1 MQSLEYVC
9 AATGERIGFEGPLY
23 GETLTGLRARV
34 WDYSLASRG
43 MTGITRKAR
52 EATVTVKIHDS
63 PATLDLLRRLA
74 DADMA
79 SGEPGTLIA
88 DGEWKAGAWITKS
101 EPQSI
106 TPTMV
111 ETQLTIVLA
120 DGVWRRST
128 MTHFTPRYDSGT
140 SDLDYPHDYPHDFAG
155 MALGAEIVND
165 TSIPQPVKLTIFG
178 PCTQPVRHH
187 RKQPVRGRRDRA
199 IRLTSGNRR
208 HRRCQDRHHGQWHR
222 SRHKLLRAGRA
233 RVGQGFR
240 PVRVPT
246 ARARNTV
253 GQLAGRIPIRLD
265 GLRGKER
272 TAMDLIVTDATG
284 KPVASHAS
292 YTLDLAFGSG
302 ENDFDLQV
310 EDAAL
315 KAGSRIMIDGTEY
328 GGIIDDTDVDV
339 DGGLSTVTWHGRD
352 WHGVLASKII
362 EPDRNNDYLTLS
374 GTIPVI
380 MRTLVSRAGLQGLF
394 TVTDESADHKT
405 TCQFDRYVDLYSGLV
420 KMLRASGLKLRLR
433 NDGDKVAMSAM
444 PVRTIGDS
452 IDSDL
457 IDFTAKQAA
466 HPINHLICLGKGEL
480 KDRTV
485 IHWYADANG
494 TFSHTQTLK
503 GLDERTATYELSNAE
518 ADELED
524 KGRQKFQELRNTSTI
539 DVDIPDGIDA
549 DVGDLVTGRDNNTG
563 LVVTAEI
570 SKKIVKVSGGVL
582 TVTYESGGASAGGN
596 SGESSIGDGGH
607 AYYAGAGLKL
617 DAWTFSADVTRN
629 DIDSLN
635 NALSGKQPKGD
646 YITGLKIGSVD
657 TLAPGA
663 QASASLTGAGSDK
676 TLNLGLPKGD
686 QGPQGEKG
694 DKGDAGPQGAAGAT
708 GPTGPRGEKGA
719 TGERGPQGVAGPEG
733 PQGLQGIRGEK
744 GDKGDAG
751 AIGAAGPQGPTGS
764 TGPQGPTGPQGATG
778 PQGRQGIQ
786 GSQGIQGPQGEKG
799 DKGDSGVSAP
809 SNGFF
814 TLSMEGD
821 GDLYVNYPDNTNPPS
836 FVWDS
841 ESGNL
846 YVDIPER

>member
-1 MQSLEYVC
+1 
-9 AATGERIGFEGPLY
+9 
-23 GETLTGLRARV
+23 
-34 WDYSLASRG
+34 
-43 MTGITRKAR
+43 
-52 EATVTVKIHDS
+52 
-63 PATLDLLRRLA
+63 
-74 DADMA
+74 
-79 SGEPGTLIA
+79 
-88 DGEWKAGAWITKS
+88 
-101 EPQSI
+101 
-106 TPTMV
+106 
-111 ETQLTIVLA
+111 
-120 DGVWRRST
+120 
-128 MTHFTPRYDSGT
+128 
-140 SDLDYPHDYPHDFAG
+140 
-155 MALGAEIVND
+155 
-165 TSIPQPVKLTIFG
+165 
-178 PCTQPVRHH
+178 
-187 RKQPVRGRRDRA
+187 
-199 IRLTSGNRR
+199 
-208 HRRCQDRHHGQWHR
+208 
-222 SRHKLLRAGRA
+222 
-233 RVGQGFR
+233 
-240 PVRVPT
+240 
-246 ARARNTV
+246 
-253 GQLAGRIPIRLD
+253 
-265 GLRGKER
+265 
-272 TAMDLIVTDATG
+272 MDLIVTDATG

-362 EPDRNNDYLTLS
+362 EPDGNNDYLTLS

-433 NDGDKVAMSAM
+433 NDGDKVSMSAM

-694 DKGDAGPQGAAGAT
+694 DKGDTGATGPQGKQGAQGVQGAKGDVGLPALVMKRSLVGEYPVGSTFTGNVSECLNRTPLANEYSTALSGGGKYSIVWQCVSQSGSLFTGKTISRESIIGTQGPAGPQGPKGDVGPQGVKGDTGETGPKGATGAAGPAGPQGPEGLKGDKGDKGDAGPAGEGGPTGPQGPKGDTGPAGPTGAT
-708 GPTGPRGEKGA
+708 GPTGPQGKQGIQGA
-719 TGERGPQGVAGPEG
+719 
-733 PQGLQGIRGEK
+733 QGLQ
-744 GDKGDAG
+744 
-751 AIGAAGPQGPTGS
+751 
-764 TGPQGPTGPQGATG
+764 GPQGPTGPQGA
-778 PQGRQGIQ
+778 
-786 GSQGIQGPQGEKG
+786 
-799 DKGDSGVSAP
+799 SGVTAP
-809 SNGFF
+809 TSGFF
-814 TLSMEGD
+814 TLQVD
-821 GDLYVNYPDNTNPPS
+821 PNGDLYAVYADTTTASAAPVSYDPATG
-836 FVWDS
+836 D
-841 ESGNL
+841 L
-846 YVDIPER
+846 YYMINDGK

>member
-1 MQSLEYVC
+1 
-9 AATGERIGFEGPLY
+9 
-23 GETLTGLRARV
+23 
-34 WDYSLASRG
+34 
-43 MTGITRKAR
+43 
-52 EATVTVKIHDS
+52 
-63 PATLDLLRRLA
+63 
-74 DADMA
+74 
-79 SGEPGTLIA
+79 
-88 DGEWKAGAWITKS
+88 
-101 EPQSI
+101 
-106 TPTMV
+106 
-111 ETQLTIVLA
+111 
-120 DGVWRRST
+120 
-128 MTHFTPRYDSGT
+128 
-140 SDLDYPHDYPHDFAG
+140 
-155 MALGAEIVND
+155 
-165 TSIPQPVKLTIFG
+165 
-178 PCTQPVRHH
+178 
-187 RKQPVRGRRDRA
+187 
-199 IRLTSGNRR
+199 
-208 HRRCQDRHHGQWHR
+208 
-222 SRHKLLRAGRA
+222 
-233 RVGQGFR
+233 
-240 PVRVPT
+240 
-246 ARARNTV
+246 
-253 GQLAGRIPIRLD
+253 
-265 GLRGKER
+265 
-272 TAMDLIVTDATG
+272 MDLIVTDATG

-394 TVTDESADHKT
+394 TVTEESADHKT

-433 NDGDKVAMSAM
+433 NDGDKVSMSAM

-694 DKGDAGPQGAAGAT
+694 DKGDTGPQGATGAT

-719 TGERGPQGVAGPEG
+719 TGERGPQGVAGHEG

-744 GDKGDAG
+744 GDKGDTG
-751 AIGAAGPQGPTGS
+751 ATGPQGKQGAQGVQGAKGDVGLPALVMKKSLVGEYPVGSTFTGNVSEWLNRTPLANEYSTALSGGGKYSIVWQCVSQSGSLFTGKTISRQSIIGTQGPAGPQGPKGDVGPQGVKGDTGE
-764 TGPQGPTGPQGATG
+764 TGPKGATGAAGPTGPQGPEGLKGDKGDKGDVGPAGEGGPTGPQGPKGDTGPAGPTGATGPTGPQGKQGIQGAQGLQGPQGPTGPQGA
-778 PQGRQGIQ
+778 
-786 GSQGIQGPQGEKG
+786 
-799 DKGDSGVSAP
+799 SGVTAP
-809 SNGFF
+809 TSGFF
-814 TLSMEGD
+814 TLQVD
-821 GDLYVNYPDNTNPPS
+821 PNGDLYAVYADTTTASAAPVSYDPATG
-836 FVWDS
+836 D
-841 ESGNL
+841 L
-846 YVDIPER
+846 YYMINDGK

>member
-1 MQSLEYVC
+1 
-9 AATGERIGFEGPLY
+9 
-23 GETLTGLRARV
+23 
-34 WDYSLASRG
+34 
-43 MTGITRKAR
+43 
-52 EATVTVKIHDS
+52 
-63 PATLDLLRRLA
+63 
-74 DADMA
+74 
-79 SGEPGTLIA
+79 
-88 DGEWKAGAWITKS
+88 
-101 EPQSI
+101 
-106 TPTMV
+106 
-111 ETQLTIVLA
+111 
-120 DGVWRRST
+120 
-128 MTHFTPRYDSGT
+128 
-140 SDLDYPHDYPHDFAG
+140 
-155 MALGAEIVND
+155 
-165 TSIPQPVKLTIFG
+165 
-178 PCTQPVRHH
+178 
-187 RKQPVRGRRDRA
+187 
-199 IRLTSGNRR
+199 
-208 HRRCQDRHHGQWHR
+208 
-222 SRHKLLRAGRA
+222 
-233 RVGQGFR
+233 
-240 PVRVPT
+240 
-246 ARARNTV
+246 
-253 GQLAGRIPIRLD
+253 
-265 GLRGKER
+265 
-272 TAMDLIVTDATG
+272 MDLIVTDATG

-433 NDGDKVAMSAM
+433 NDGDKVSMSAM

-694 DKGDAGPQGAAGAT
+694 DKGD
-708 GPTGPRGEKGA
+708 
-719 TGERGPQGVAGPEG
+719 
-733 PQGLQGIRGEK
+733 
-744 GDKGDAG
+744 
-751 AIGAAGPQGPTGS
+751 
-764 TGPQGPTGPQGATG
+764 TGPQGATG
-778 PQGRQGIQ
+778 ATGATGAKGEAGQRGETGLPALIITRILPGYWTSACSDFDWRKLSFNRAPVVGEYFFAMTNGGKNLMYAQITATGKNVTFNPV
-786 GSQGIQGPQGEKG
+786 SNTSLVGPKG
-799 DKGDSGVSAP
+799 DKGETGMSVSQAFIAAHP
-809 SNGFF
+809 VGSLYWTTSTANPGTTYGGTWKECGT
-814 TLSMEGD
+814 TLPGHI
-821 GDLYVNYPDNTNPPS
+821 YQRTA
-836 FVWDS
+836 
-841 ESGNL
+841 
-846 YVDIPER
+846 

>member
-1 MQSLEYVC
+1 
-9 AATGERIGFEGPLY
+9 
-23 GETLTGLRARV
+23 
-34 WDYSLASRG
+34 
-43 MTGITRKAR
+43 
-52 EATVTVKIHDS
+52 
-63 PATLDLLRRLA
+63 
-74 DADMA
+74 
-79 SGEPGTLIA
+79 
-88 DGEWKAGAWITKS
+88 
-101 EPQSI
+101 
-106 TPTMV
+106 
-111 ETQLTIVLA
+111 
-120 DGVWRRST
+120 
-128 MTHFTPRYDSGT
+128 
-140 SDLDYPHDYPHDFAG
+140 
-155 MALGAEIVND
+155 
-165 TSIPQPVKLTIFG
+165 
-178 PCTQPVRHH
+178 
-187 RKQPVRGRRDRA
+187 
-199 IRLTSGNRR
+199 
-208 HRRCQDRHHGQWHR
+208 
-222 SRHKLLRAGRA
+222 
-233 RVGQGFR
+233 
-240 PVRVPT
+240 
-246 ARARNTV
+246 
-253 GQLAGRIPIRLD
+253 
-265 GLRGKER
+265 
-272 TAMDLIVTDATG
+272 MDLIVTDATG

-362 EPDRNNDYLTLS
+362 EPDGNNDYLTLS

-694 DKGDAGPQGAAGAT
+694 DKGD
-708 GPTGPRGEKGA
+708 
-719 TGERGPQGVAGPEG
+719 
-733 PQGLQGIRGEK
+733 
-744 GDKGDAG
+744 
-751 AIGAAGPQGPTGS
+751 
-764 TGPQGPTGPQGATG
+764 TGPQGATG
-778 PQGRQGIQ
+778 AKGEAGQHGETGLPALIITRILSGYWTSACSNFDWQTLSFNRAPVVGEYFFAMTNGGKNLMYAQITATGENVTFKPV
-786 GSQGIQGPQGEKG
+786 SNTSLVGPKG
-799 DKGDSGVSAP
+799 DKGETGMSASQAFIAAHP
-809 SNGFF
+809 VGS
-814 TLSMEGD
+814 
-821 GDLYVNYPDNTNPPS
+821 LYWTTATTNPGTTYGGTWKECGTTLP
-836 FVWDS
+836 
-841 ESGNL
+841 GHI
-846 YVDIPER
+846 YQRTA

>member
-1 MQSLEYVC
+1 
-9 AATGERIGFEGPLY
+9 
-23 GETLTGLRARV
+23 
-34 WDYSLASRG
+34 
-43 MTGITRKAR
+43 
-52 EATVTVKIHDS
+52 
-63 PATLDLLRRLA
+63 
-74 DADMA
+74 
-79 SGEPGTLIA
+79 
-88 DGEWKAGAWITKS
+88 
-101 EPQSI
+101 
-106 TPTMV
+106 
-111 ETQLTIVLA
+111 
-120 DGVWRRST
+120 
-128 MTHFTPRYDSGT
+128 
-140 SDLDYPHDYPHDFAG
+140 
-155 MALGAEIVND
+155 
-165 TSIPQPVKLTIFG
+165 
-178 PCTQPVRHH
+178 
-187 RKQPVRGRRDRA
+187 
-199 IRLTSGNRR
+199 
-208 HRRCQDRHHGQWHR
+208 
-222 SRHKLLRAGRA
+222 
-233 RVGQGFR
+233 
-240 PVRVPT
+240 
-246 ARARNTV
+246 
-253 GQLAGRIPIRLD
+253 
-265 GLRGKER
+265 
-272 TAMDLIVTDATG
+272 MDLIVTDATG

-433 NDGDKVAMSAM
+433 NDGDKVSMSAM

-694 DKGDAGPQGAAGAT
+694 DKGDTGPQGATGAT

-751 AIGAAGPQGPTGS
+751 ATGPQGKQGAQGVQGAKGDVGLPALVMKKSLVGEYPVGSTFTGNVSEWLNRTPLANEYSTALSGGGKYSIVWQCVSQSGSLFTGKTISRQSIIGTQGPAGPQGPKGDVGPQGVKGDTGE
-764 TGPQGPTGPQGATG
+764 TGPKGATGAAGPTGPQGPEGLKGDKGDKGDVGPAGEGGPTGPQGPKGDTGPAGPTGATGPTGPQGKQGIQGAQGLQGPQGPTGPQGA
-778 PQGRQGIQ
+778 
-786 GSQGIQGPQGEKG
+786 
-799 DKGDSGVSAP
+799 SGVTAP
-809 SNGFF
+809 TSGFF
-814 TLSMEGD
+814 TLQVD
-821 GDLYVNYPDNTNPPS
+821 PNGDLYAVYADTTTASAAPVSYDPATG
-836 FVWDS
+836 D
-841 ESGNL
+841 L
-846 YVDIPER
+846 YYMINDGK

>member
-1 MQSLEYVC
+1 
-9 AATGERIGFEGPLY
+9 
-23 GETLTGLRARV
+23 
-34 WDYSLASRG
+34 
-43 MTGITRKAR
+43 
-52 EATVTVKIHDS
+52 
-63 PATLDLLRRLA
+63 
-74 DADMA
+74 
-79 SGEPGTLIA
+79 
-88 DGEWKAGAWITKS
+88 
-101 EPQSI
+101 
-106 TPTMV
+106 
-111 ETQLTIVLA
+111 
-120 DGVWRRST
+120 
-128 MTHFTPRYDSGT
+128 
-140 SDLDYPHDYPHDFAG
+140 
-155 MALGAEIVND
+155 
-165 TSIPQPVKLTIFG
+165 
-178 PCTQPVRHH
+178 
-187 RKQPVRGRRDRA
+187 
-199 IRLTSGNRR
+199 
-208 HRRCQDRHHGQWHR
+208 
-222 SRHKLLRAGRA
+222 
-233 RVGQGFR
+233 
-240 PVRVPT
+240 
-246 ARARNTV
+246 
-253 GQLAGRIPIRLD
+253 
-265 GLRGKER
+265 
-272 TAMDLIVTDATG
+272 MDLIVTDATG

-394 TVTDESADHKT
+394 TVTEESADHKT

-433 NDGDKVAMSAM
+433 NDGDKVSMSAM

-524 KGRQKFQELRNTSTI
+524 KGRQKFQELRNASTI

-694 DKGDAGPQGAAGAT
+694 DKGDTGPQGATGAT

-751 AIGAAGPQGPTGS
+751 AIGAAGPQGPQGKQGAQGVQGAKGDVGLPALVMKKSLVGEYPVGS
-764 TGPQGPTGPQGATG
+764 TFTGNVSEWLNRTPLANEYSTALSGGGKYSIVWQCVSQSGSLFTGKTISRQSIIGTQGPAGPQGPKGDVGPQGVKGDTGETGPKGATGAAGPTGPQGPEG
-778 PQGRQGIQ
+778 L
-786 GSQGIQGPQGEKG
+786 KG
-799 DKGDSGVSAP
+799 DKGDKGDAGPAGEGGPTGPQGPKGDTGPAGPTGATGPTGPQGKQGIQGAQGLQGPQGPVGPQGASGVTAP
-809 SNGFF
+809 TSGFF
-814 TLSMEGD
+814 TLQVD
-821 GDLYVNYPDNTNPPS
+821 PNGDLYAVYADTATA
-836 FVWDS
+836 S
-841 ESGNL
+841 EAPVSYDPATGDL
-846 YVDIPER
+846 YYMINDGK

>member
-1 MQSLEYVC
+1 
-9 AATGERIGFEGPLY
+9 
-23 GETLTGLRARV
+23 
-34 WDYSLASRG
+34 
-43 MTGITRKAR
+43 
-52 EATVTVKIHDS
+52 
-63 PATLDLLRRLA
+63 
-74 DADMA
+74 
-79 SGEPGTLIA
+79 
-88 DGEWKAGAWITKS
+88 
-101 EPQSI
+101 
-106 TPTMV
+106 
-111 ETQLTIVLA
+111 
-120 DGVWRRST
+120 
-128 MTHFTPRYDSGT
+128 
-140 SDLDYPHDYPHDFAG
+140 
-155 MALGAEIVND
+155 
-165 TSIPQPVKLTIFG
+165 
-178 PCTQPVRHH
+178 
-187 RKQPVRGRRDRA
+187 
-199 IRLTSGNRR
+199 
-208 HRRCQDRHHGQWHR
+208 
-222 SRHKLLRAGRA
+222 
-233 RVGQGFR
+233 
-240 PVRVPT
+240 
-246 ARARNTV
+246 
-253 GQLAGRIPIRLD
+253 
-265 GLRGKER
+265 
-272 TAMDLIVTDATG
+272 MDLIVTDATG

-362 EPDRNNDYLTLS
+362 EPDGNNDYLTLS

-433 NDGDKVAMSAM
+433 NDGDKVSMSAM

-480 KDRTV
+480 KDRIV

-518 ADELED
+518 ADELEG

-686 QGPQGEKG
+686 QGPQGKQGAQGVQGAKGDVGLPALVMKKSLVGEYPVGSTFTGNVSEWLNRTPLANEYSTALSGGGKYSIVWQCVSQSGSLFTGKTISRQSIIGTQGPAGPQGPKGDVGPQGVKGDTGETGPKGATGAAGPTGPQGPEGLKG
-694 DKGDAGPQGAAGAT
+694 DKGDKGDVGPAGEGGPTGPQGPKGDTGPAGPTGAT
-708 GPTGPRGEKGA
+708 GPTGPQGKQGIQGA
-719 TGERGPQGVAGPEG
+719 
-733 PQGLQGIRGEK
+733 QGLQ
-744 GDKGDAG
+744 
-751 AIGAAGPQGPTGS
+751 
-764 TGPQGPTGPQGATG
+764 GPQGPTGPQGA
-778 PQGRQGIQ
+778 
-786 GSQGIQGPQGEKG
+786 
-799 DKGDSGVSAP
+799 SGVTAP
-809 SNGFF
+809 TSGFF
-814 TLSMEGD
+814 TLQVD
-821 GDLYVNYPDNTNPPS
+821 PNGDLYAVYADTTTASAAPVSYDPATG
-836 FVWDS
+836 D
-841 ESGNL
+841 L
-846 YVDIPER
+846 YYMINDGK

>member
-1 MQSLEYVC
+1 
-9 AATGERIGFEGPLY
+9 
-23 GETLTGLRARV
+23 
-34 WDYSLASRG
+34 
-43 MTGITRKAR
+43 
-52 EATVTVKIHDS
+52 
-63 PATLDLLRRLA
+63 
-74 DADMA
+74 
-79 SGEPGTLIA
+79 
-88 DGEWKAGAWITKS
+88 
-101 EPQSI
+101 
-106 TPTMV
+106 
-111 ETQLTIVLA
+111 
-120 DGVWRRST
+120 
-128 MTHFTPRYDSGT
+128 
-140 SDLDYPHDYPHDFAG
+140 
-155 MALGAEIVND
+155 
-165 TSIPQPVKLTIFG
+165 
-178 PCTQPVRHH
+178 
-187 RKQPVRGRRDRA
+187 
-199 IRLTSGNRR
+199 
-208 HRRCQDRHHGQWHR
+208 
-222 SRHKLLRAGRA
+222 
-233 RVGQGFR
+233 
-240 PVRVPT
+240 
-246 ARARNTV
+246 
-253 GQLAGRIPIRLD
+253 
-265 GLRGKER
+265 
-272 TAMDLIVTDATG
+272 MDLIVTDATG

-352 WHGVLASKII
+352 WHGVLASQII

-394 TVTDESADHKT
+394 TVTEESADHKT

-524 KGRQKFQELRNTSTI
+524 KGRQKFQELRNASTI

-694 DKGDAGPQGAAGAT
+694 DKGD
-708 GPTGPRGEKGA
+708 
-719 TGERGPQGVAGPEG
+719 
-733 PQGLQGIRGEK
+733 
-744 GDKGDAG
+744 
-751 AIGAAGPQGPTGS
+751 
-764 TGPQGPTGPQGATG
+764 TGPQGATG
-778 PQGRQGIQ
+778 AKGEAGQRGETGLPALIITRILAGYWTSACSDFDWQTLSFNRAPTVGEYFFAMTNGGKNLMYAQITATGKNVTFKPV
-786 GSQGIQGPQGEKG
+786 SNTSLVGPKG
-799 DKGDSGVSAP
+799 DKGETGMSASQAFIAAHP
-809 SNGFF
+809 VGS
-814 TLSMEGD
+814 
-821 GDLYVNYPDNTNPPS
+821 LYWTTATTNPGTTYGGTWKECNTILP
-836 FVWDS
+836 
-841 ESGNL
+841 GHI
-846 YVDIPER
+846 YQRTA

>member
-1 MQSLEYVC
+1 
-9 AATGERIGFEGPLY
+9 
-23 GETLTGLRARV
+23 
-34 WDYSLASRG
+34 
-43 MTGITRKAR
+43 
-52 EATVTVKIHDS
+52 
-63 PATLDLLRRLA
+63 
-74 DADMA
+74 
-79 SGEPGTLIA
+79 
-88 DGEWKAGAWITKS
+88 
-101 EPQSI
+101 
-106 TPTMV
+106 
-111 ETQLTIVLA
+111 
-120 DGVWRRST
+120 
-128 MTHFTPRYDSGT
+128 
-140 SDLDYPHDYPHDFAG
+140 
-155 MALGAEIVND
+155 
-165 TSIPQPVKLTIFG
+165 
-178 PCTQPVRHH
+178 
-187 RKQPVRGRRDRA
+187 
-199 IRLTSGNRR
+199 
-208 HRRCQDRHHGQWHR
+208 
-222 SRHKLLRAGRA
+222 
-233 RVGQGFR
+233 
-240 PVRVPT
+240 
-246 ARARNTV
+246 
-253 GQLAGRIPIRLD
+253 
-265 GLRGKER
+265 
-272 TAMDLIVTDATG
+272 MDLIVTDATG

-292 YTLDLAFGSG
+292 YTFDLAFGSG

-394 TVTDESADHKT
+394 TVTEESADHKI

-686 QGPQGEKG
+686 QGPQG
-694 DKGDAGPQGAAGAT
+694 
-708 GPTGPRGEKGA
+708 
-719 TGERGPQGVAGPEG
+719 VAGPEG

-751 AIGAAGPQGPTGS
+751 ETGPKGATGAAGPTGPQGPEGLKGDKGDKGDVGPAGEGGPTGPQGPKGD
-764 TGPQGPTGPQGATG
+764 TGPAGPTGATGPTGPQGKQGIQGAQGLQGPQGPTGPQGA
-778 PQGRQGIQ
+778 
-786 GSQGIQGPQGEKG
+786 
-799 DKGDSGVSAP
+799 SGVTAP
-809 SNGFF
+809 TSGFF
-814 TLSMEGD
+814 TLQVD
-821 GDLYVNYPDNTNPPS
+821 PNGDLYAVYADTTTASAAPVSYDPATG
-836 FVWDS
+836 D
-841 ESGNL
+841 L
-846 YVDIPER
+846 YYMINDGK

>member
-1 MQSLEYVC
+1 
-9 AATGERIGFEGPLY
+9 
-23 GETLTGLRARV
+23 
-34 WDYSLASRG
+34 
-43 MTGITRKAR
+43 
-52 EATVTVKIHDS
+52 
-63 PATLDLLRRLA
+63 
-74 DADMA
+74 
-79 SGEPGTLIA
+79 
-88 DGEWKAGAWITKS
+88 
-101 EPQSI
+101 
-106 TPTMV
+106 
-111 ETQLTIVLA
+111 
-120 DGVWRRST
+120 
-128 MTHFTPRYDSGT
+128 
-140 SDLDYPHDYPHDFAG
+140 
-155 MALGAEIVND
+155 
-165 TSIPQPVKLTIFG
+165 
-178 PCTQPVRHH
+178 
-187 RKQPVRGRRDRA
+187 
-199 IRLTSGNRR
+199 
-208 HRRCQDRHHGQWHR
+208 
-222 SRHKLLRAGRA
+222 
-233 RVGQGFR
+233 
-240 PVRVPT
+240 
-246 ARARNTV
+246 
-253 GQLAGRIPIRLD
+253 
-265 GLRGKER
+265 
-272 TAMDLIVTDATG
+272 MDLIVTDATG

-676 TLNLGLPKGD
+676 TLNLWLPKGD

-694 DKGDAGPQGAAGAT
+694 DKGD
-708 GPTGPRGEKGA
+708 
-719 TGERGPQGVAGPEG
+719 
-733 PQGLQGIRGEK
+733 
-744 GDKGDAG
+744 
-751 AIGAAGPQGPTGS
+751 
-764 TGPQGPTGPQGATG
+764 TGPQGATG
-778 PQGRQGIQ
+778 ATGATGAKGPTGATGPRGLSLRKFNGYIGGSGGGGEVSKIALSGIQ
-786 GSQGIQGPQGEKG
+786 PNGNLQVGDTIFDQYQRTDGLELGFWQVTAINGSDVTVKGVGSYVVYKGPKG
-799 DKGDSGVSAP
+799 DKGDNGMSVSQAFIAAHP
-809 SNGFF
+809 VGSLYWTTSAANPGTTYGGTWKECGT
-814 TLSMEGD
+814 TLPGHI
-821 GDLYVNYPDNTNPPS
+821 YQRTA
-836 FVWDS
+836 
-841 ESGNL
+841 
-846 YVDIPER
+846 

>member
-1 MQSLEYVC
+1 
-9 AATGERIGFEGPLY
+9 
-23 GETLTGLRARV
+23 
-34 WDYSLASRG
+34 
-43 MTGITRKAR
+43 
-52 EATVTVKIHDS
+52 
-63 PATLDLLRRLA
+63 
-74 DADMA
+74 
-79 SGEPGTLIA
+79 
-88 DGEWKAGAWITKS
+88 
-101 EPQSI
+101 
-106 TPTMV
+106 
-111 ETQLTIVLA
+111 
-120 DGVWRRST
+120 
-128 MTHFTPRYDSGT
+128 
-140 SDLDYPHDYPHDFAG
+140 
-155 MALGAEIVND
+155 
-165 TSIPQPVKLTIFG
+165 
-178 PCTQPVRHH
+178 
-187 RKQPVRGRRDRA
+187 
-199 IRLTSGNRR
+199 
-208 HRRCQDRHHGQWHR
+208 
-222 SRHKLLRAGRA
+222 
-233 RVGQGFR
+233 
-240 PVRVPT
+240 
-246 ARARNTV
+246 
-253 GQLAGRIPIRLD
+253 
-265 GLRGKER
+265 
-272 TAMDLIVTDATG
+272 MDLIVTDATG

-433 NDGDKVAMSAM
+433 NDGDKVSMSAM

-694 DKGDAGPQGAAGAT
+694 DKGDTGPQGTTGAT
-708 GPTGPRGEKGA
+708 GATGAKGEAGQRGETGLPALIITRILFGYWTSACSDFDWRALSFNRAPVVGEYFFAMTNGGKNLMYAQITA
-719 TGERGPQGVAGPEG
+719 TGKNVTFKPVSNTSLVGP
-733 PQGLQGIRGEK
+733 K
-744 GDKGDAG
+744 GDKGETGMSASQ
-751 AIGAAGPQGPTGS
+751 AFIAAHPVGS
-764 TGPQGPTGPQGATG
+764 LYWTTAT
-778 PQGRQGIQ
+778 
-786 GSQGIQGPQGEKG
+786 
-799 DKGDSGVSAP
+799 
-809 SNGFF
+809 
-814 TLSMEGD
+814 
-821 GDLYVNYPDNTNPPS
+821 TNPGTTYGGTWKECNTILP
-836 FVWDS
+836 
-841 ESGNL
+841 GHI
-846 YVDIPER
+846 YQRTA

>member
-1 MQSLEYVC
+1 
-9 AATGERIGFEGPLY
+9 
-23 GETLTGLRARV
+23 
-34 WDYSLASRG
+34 
-43 MTGITRKAR
+43 
-52 EATVTVKIHDS
+52 
-63 PATLDLLRRLA
+63 
-74 DADMA
+74 
-79 SGEPGTLIA
+79 
-88 DGEWKAGAWITKS
+88 
-101 EPQSI
+101 
-106 TPTMV
+106 
-111 ETQLTIVLA
+111 
-120 DGVWRRST
+120 
-128 MTHFTPRYDSGT
+128 
-140 SDLDYPHDYPHDFAG
+140 
-155 MALGAEIVND
+155 
-165 TSIPQPVKLTIFG
+165 
-178 PCTQPVRHH
+178 
-187 RKQPVRGRRDRA
+187 
-199 IRLTSGNRR
+199 
-208 HRRCQDRHHGQWHR
+208 
-222 SRHKLLRAGRA
+222 
-233 RVGQGFR
+233 
-240 PVRVPT
+240 
-246 ARARNTV
+246 
-253 GQLAGRIPIRLD
+253 
-265 GLRGKER
+265 
-272 TAMDLIVTDATG
+272 MDLIVTDATG

-433 NDGDKVAMSAM
+433 NDGDKVSMSAM

-694 DKGDAGPQGAAGAT
+694 DKGDTGPQGATGAT

-751 AIGAAGPQGPTGS
+751 AT
-764 TGPQGPTGPQGATG
+764 GATG
-778 PQGRQGIQ
+778 ATGAKGEAGQRGETGLPALIITRILSGYWTSTCSDYSWQTLSFNRAPAVGEYFFAMTNGGKNLMYAQITATGKNVTFKPV
-786 GSQGIQGPQGEKG
+786 SNTSLVGPKG
-799 DKGDSGVSAP
+799 DKGETGMSASQAFIAAHP
-809 SNGFF
+809 VGS
-814 TLSMEGD
+814 
-821 GDLYVNYPDNTNPPS
+821 LYWTTATTNPGTTYGGTWKECNTILP
-836 FVWDS
+836 
-841 ESGNL
+841 GHI
-846 YVDIPER
+846 YQRTA

>member
-1 MQSLEYVC
+1 
-9 AATGERIGFEGPLY
+9 
-23 GETLTGLRARV
+23 
-34 WDYSLASRG
+34 
-43 MTGITRKAR
+43 
-52 EATVTVKIHDS
+52 
-63 PATLDLLRRLA
+63 
-74 DADMA
+74 
-79 SGEPGTLIA
+79 
-88 DGEWKAGAWITKS
+88 
-101 EPQSI
+101 
-106 TPTMV
+106 
-111 ETQLTIVLA
+111 
-120 DGVWRRST
+120 
-128 MTHFTPRYDSGT
+128 
-140 SDLDYPHDYPHDFAG
+140 
-155 MALGAEIVND
+155 
-165 TSIPQPVKLTIFG
+165 
-178 PCTQPVRHH
+178 
-187 RKQPVRGRRDRA
+187 
-199 IRLTSGNRR
+199 
-208 HRRCQDRHHGQWHR
+208 
-222 SRHKLLRAGRA
+222 
-233 RVGQGFR
+233 
-240 PVRVPT
+240 
-246 ARARNTV
+246 
-253 GQLAGRIPIRLD
+253 
-265 GLRGKER
+265 
-272 TAMDLIVTDATG
+272 MDLIVTDATG

-457 IDFTAKQAA
+457 IDFTVKQAA

-524 KGRQKFQELRNTSTI
+524 KGRQKFQELRNASTI

-549 DVGDLVTGRDNNTG
+549 DVGDLVTGRDNSTG

-686 QGPQGEKG
+686 QGPQGEQGAQGVQGAKGDVGLPALVMKKSLVGEYPVGSTFTGNVSEWLNRTPLANEYSTALSGGGKYSIVWQCVSQSGSLFTGKTISRQSIIGAQGPKGAAGAAGPTGPQGPEGLKG
-694 DKGDAGPQGAAGAT
+694 DKGDKGDIGPAGPAGPT
-708 GPTGPRGEKGA
+708 GPTGP
-719 TGERGPQGVAGPEG
+719 AGP
-733 PQGLQGIRGEK
+733 I
-744 GDKGDAG
+744 
-751 AIGAAGPQGPTGS
+751 GPTGS
-764 TGPQGPTGPQGATG
+764 TGATGATG
-778 PQGRQGIQ
+778 PQGKQGAQ
-786 GSQGIQGPQGEKG
+786 GVQGLQGPQGPSG
-799 DKGDSGVSAP
+799 PQGASGVTAP
-809 SNGFF
+809 ASGFF
-814 TLSMEGD
+814 TLQVD
-821 GDLYVNYPDNTNPPS
+821 PNGDLYAVYADTATVLEAPVSYDPTTG
-836 FVWDS
+836 D
-841 ESGNL
+841 L
-846 YVDIPER
+846 YYTINDGK

>member
-1 MQSLEYVC
+1 
-9 AATGERIGFEGPLY
+9 
-23 GETLTGLRARV
+23 
-34 WDYSLASRG
+34 
-43 MTGITRKAR
+43 
-52 EATVTVKIHDS
+52 
-63 PATLDLLRRLA
+63 
-74 DADMA
+74 
-79 SGEPGTLIA
+79 
-88 DGEWKAGAWITKS
+88 
-101 EPQSI
+101 
-106 TPTMV
+106 
-111 ETQLTIVLA
+111 
-120 DGVWRRST
+120 
-128 MTHFTPRYDSGT
+128 
-140 SDLDYPHDYPHDFAG
+140 
-155 MALGAEIVND
+155 
-165 TSIPQPVKLTIFG
+165 
-178 PCTQPVRHH
+178 
-187 RKQPVRGRRDRA
+187 
-199 IRLTSGNRR
+199 
-208 HRRCQDRHHGQWHR
+208 
-222 SRHKLLRAGRA
+222 
-233 RVGQGFR
+233 
-240 PVRVPT
+240 
-246 ARARNTV
+246 
-253 GQLAGRIPIRLD
+253 
-265 GLRGKER
+265 
-272 TAMDLIVTDATG
+272 MDLIVTDATG

-394 TVTDESADHKT
+394 TVTEESADHKT

-433 NDGDKVAMSAM
+433 NDGDKVSMSAM

-524 KGRQKFQELRNTSTI
+524 KGRQKFQELRNASTI

-686 QGPQGEKG
+686 QGPQGEQGAQGVQGAKG
-694 DKGDAGPQGAAGAT
+694 DVGLPALVMKKSLVGEYPVGSTFTGNVSEWLNRTPLANEYSTALSGGGKYSIVWQCVSQSGSLFTGKTISRQSIIGAQGP
-708 GPTGPRGEKGA
+708 KGA
-719 TGERGPQGVAGPEG
+719 TG
-733 PQGLQGIRGEK
+733 
-744 GDKGDAG
+744 
-751 AIGAAGPQGPTGS
+751 AA
-764 TGPQGPTGPQGATG
+764 GPTGPQGPEGLKGDKGDKGDIGPAGPAGPTGPTGPTGPIGPAGSTGATGATG
-778 PQGRQGIQ
+778 PQGKQGAQ
-786 GSQGIQGPQGEKG
+786 GVQGLQGPQGPVG
-799 DKGDSGVSAP
+799 PQGASGVTAP
-809 SNGFF
+809 TSGFF
-814 TLSMEGD
+814 TLQVD
-821 GDLYVNYPDNTNPPS
+821 PNGDLYAVYADTATASAAPVSYDPTTG
-836 FVWDS
+836 D
-841 ESGNL
+841 L
-846 YVDIPER
+846 YYTINDGK

>member
-1 MQSLEYVC
+1 
-9 AATGERIGFEGPLY
+9 
-23 GETLTGLRARV
+23 
-34 WDYSLASRG
+34 
-43 MTGITRKAR
+43 
-52 EATVTVKIHDS
+52 
-63 PATLDLLRRLA
+63 
-74 DADMA
+74 
-79 SGEPGTLIA
+79 
-88 DGEWKAGAWITKS
+88 
-101 EPQSI
+101 
-106 TPTMV
+106 
-111 ETQLTIVLA
+111 
-120 DGVWRRST
+120 
-128 MTHFTPRYDSGT
+128 
-140 SDLDYPHDYPHDFAG
+140 
-155 MALGAEIVND
+155 
-165 TSIPQPVKLTIFG
+165 
-178 PCTQPVRHH
+178 
-187 RKQPVRGRRDRA
+187 
-199 IRLTSGNRR
+199 
-208 HRRCQDRHHGQWHR
+208 
-222 SRHKLLRAGRA
+222 
-233 RVGQGFR
+233 
-240 PVRVPT
+240 
-246 ARARNTV
+246 
-253 GQLAGRIPIRLD
+253 
-265 GLRGKER
+265 
-272 TAMDLIVTDATG
+272 MDLIVTDATG

-433 NDGDKVAMSAM
+433 NDGDKVSMSAM

-694 DKGDAGPQGAAGAT
+694 DKGDAGPQGATGAKGEAGQRGETGLPALIITRILSGYWTSACSDFDWRTLSFNRAPVVGEYFFAMTNGGKNLMYAQITAT
-708 GPTGPRGEKGA
+708 GKNVTFKPVSNTSLVGP
-719 TGERGPQGVAGPEG
+719 
-733 PQGLQGIRGEK
+733 K
-744 GDKGDAG
+744 GDKGETGMSASQ
-751 AIGAAGPQGPTGS
+751 AFIAAHPVGS
-764 TGPQGPTGPQGATG
+764 LYWTTAT
-778 PQGRQGIQ
+778 
-786 GSQGIQGPQGEKG
+786 
-799 DKGDSGVSAP
+799 
-809 SNGFF
+809 
-814 TLSMEGD
+814 
-821 GDLYVNYPDNTNPPS
+821 TNPGTTYGGTWKECNTILP
-836 FVWDS
+836 
-841 ESGNL
+841 GHI
-846 YVDIPER
+846 YQRTA

>member
-1 MQSLEYVC
+1 
-9 AATGERIGFEGPLY
+9 
-23 GETLTGLRARV
+23 
-34 WDYSLASRG
+34 
-43 MTGITRKAR
+43 
-52 EATVTVKIHDS
+52 
-63 PATLDLLRRLA
+63 
-74 DADMA
+74 
-79 SGEPGTLIA
+79 
-88 DGEWKAGAWITKS
+88 
-101 EPQSI
+101 
-106 TPTMV
+106 
-111 ETQLTIVLA
+111 
-120 DGVWRRST
+120 
-128 MTHFTPRYDSGT
+128 
-140 SDLDYPHDYPHDFAG
+140 
-155 MALGAEIVND
+155 
-165 TSIPQPVKLTIFG
+165 
-178 PCTQPVRHH
+178 
-187 RKQPVRGRRDRA
+187 
-199 IRLTSGNRR
+199 
-208 HRRCQDRHHGQWHR
+208 
-222 SRHKLLRAGRA
+222 
-233 RVGQGFR
+233 
-240 PVRVPT
+240 
-246 ARARNTV
+246 
-253 GQLAGRIPIRLD
+253 
-265 GLRGKER
+265 
-272 TAMDLIVTDATG
+272 MDLIVTDATG

-394 TVTDESADHKT
+394 TVTEESADHKT

-457 IDFTAKQAA
+457 IDFAAKQAA

-617 DAWTFSADVTRN
+617 DNWTFSADVTRQ
-629 DIDSLN
+629 DIGALN
-635 NALSGKQPKGD
+635 TALAGKQPKGD
-646 YITGLKIGSVD
+646 YLTGLRIGSVD
-657 TLAPGA
+657 TLAPGV

-694 DKGDAGPQGAAGAT
+694 DKGD
-708 GPTGPRGEKGA
+708 
-719 TGERGPQGVAGPEG
+719 
-733 PQGLQGIRGEK
+733 
-744 GDKGDAG
+744 
-751 AIGAAGPQGPTGS
+751 
-764 TGPQGPTGPQGATG
+764 TGPQGATG
-778 PQGRQGIQ
+778 AKGEAGQRGETGLPALIITRILSGYWTSACSDFDWRALSFNRAPVVGEYFFAMTNGGKNLMYAQITATGKNVTFKPV
-786 GSQGIQGPQGEKG
+786 SNTSLVGPKG
-799 DKGDSGVSAP
+799 DKGETGMSASQAFIAAHP
-809 SNGFF
+809 VGS
-814 TLSMEGD
+814 
-821 GDLYVNYPDNTNPPS
+821 LYWTTATTNPGTTYGGTWKECNTILP
-836 FVWDS
+836 
-841 ESGNL
+841 GHI
-846 YVDIPER
+846 YQRTA

>member
-1 MQSLEYVC
+1 
-9 AATGERIGFEGPLY
+9 
-23 GETLTGLRARV
+23 
-34 WDYSLASRG
+34 
-43 MTGITRKAR
+43 
-52 EATVTVKIHDS
+52 
-63 PATLDLLRRLA
+63 
-74 DADMA
+74 
-79 SGEPGTLIA
+79 
-88 DGEWKAGAWITKS
+88 
-101 EPQSI
+101 
-106 TPTMV
+106 
-111 ETQLTIVLA
+111 
-120 DGVWRRST
+120 
-128 MTHFTPRYDSGT
+128 
-140 SDLDYPHDYPHDFAG
+140 
-155 MALGAEIVND
+155 
-165 TSIPQPVKLTIFG
+165 
-178 PCTQPVRHH
+178 
-187 RKQPVRGRRDRA
+187 
-199 IRLTSGNRR
+199 
-208 HRRCQDRHHGQWHR
+208 
-222 SRHKLLRAGRA
+222 
-233 RVGQGFR
+233 
-240 PVRVPT
+240 
-246 ARARNTV
+246 
-253 GQLAGRIPIRLD
+253 
-265 GLRGKER
+265 
-272 TAMDLIVTDATG
+272 MDLIVTDATG

-362 EPDRNNDYLTLS
+362 EPDGNNDYLTLS

-394 TVTDESADHKT
+394 VVTDESADHKT

-686 QGPQGEKG
+686 QGPQGEQGAQGVQGAKGDVGLPALVMKKSLVGEYPVGSTFTGNVSEWLNRTPLANEYSTALSGGGKYSIVWQCVSQSGSLFTGKTISRQSIIGTQGLAGPQGPKGDVGPQGVKGDTGETGPKGATGAAGPTGPQGPEGLKGDKG
-694 DKGDAGPQGAAGAT
+694 DKGDAGPAGEGGPTGPQGPKGDTGPAGPTGAT
-708 GPTGPRGEKGA
+708 GPTGPQGKQGIQGA
-719 TGERGPQGVAGPEG
+719 
-733 PQGLQGIRGEK
+733 QGLQ
-744 GDKGDAG
+744 
-751 AIGAAGPQGPTGS
+751 
-764 TGPQGPTGPQGATG
+764 GPQGPTGPQGA
-778 PQGRQGIQ
+778 
-786 GSQGIQGPQGEKG
+786 
-799 DKGDSGVSAP
+799 SGVTAP
-809 SNGFF
+809 TSGFF
-814 TLSMEGD
+814 TLQVD
-821 GDLYVNYPDNTNPPS
+821 PNGDLYAVYADTATA
-836 FVWDS
+836 S
-841 ESGNL
+841 EAPVSYDPATGDL
-846 YVDIPER
+846 YYMINDGK

>member
-1 MQSLEYVC
+1 
-9 AATGERIGFEGPLY
+9 
-23 GETLTGLRARV
+23 
-34 WDYSLASRG
+34 
-43 MTGITRKAR
+43 
-52 EATVTVKIHDS
+52 
-63 PATLDLLRRLA
+63 
-74 DADMA
+74 
-79 SGEPGTLIA
+79 
-88 DGEWKAGAWITKS
+88 
-101 EPQSI
+101 
-106 TPTMV
+106 
-111 ETQLTIVLA
+111 
-120 DGVWRRST
+120 
-128 MTHFTPRYDSGT
+128 
-140 SDLDYPHDYPHDFAG
+140 
-155 MALGAEIVND
+155 
-165 TSIPQPVKLTIFG
+165 
-178 PCTQPVRHH
+178 
-187 RKQPVRGRRDRA
+187 
-199 IRLTSGNRR
+199 
-208 HRRCQDRHHGQWHR
+208 
-222 SRHKLLRAGRA
+222 
-233 RVGQGFR
+233 
-240 PVRVPT
+240 
-246 ARARNTV
+246 
-253 GQLAGRIPIRLD
+253 
-265 GLRGKER
+265 
-272 TAMDLIVTDATG
+272 MDLIVTDATG

-362 EPDRNNDYLTLS
+362 EPDGNNDYLTLS

-433 NDGDKVAMSAM
+433 NDGDKVSMSAM

-694 DKGDAGPQGAAGAT
+694 DKGD
-708 GPTGPRGEKGA
+708 
-719 TGERGPQGVAGPEG
+719 
-733 PQGLQGIRGEK
+733 
-744 GDKGDAG
+744 
-751 AIGAAGPQGPTGS
+751 
-764 TGPQGPTGPQGATG
+764 TGPQGATG
-778 PQGRQGIQ
+778 AKGEAGQRGKTGLPALIITRILSGYWTSACSDFDWQTLSFNRAPVVGEYFFAMTNGGKNLMYAQITATGKNVTFKPV
-786 GSQGIQGPQGEKG
+786 SNTSLVGPKG
-799 DKGDSGVSAP
+799 DKGETGMSASQAFIAAHP
-809 SNGFF
+809 VGS
-814 TLSMEGD
+814 
-821 GDLYVNYPDNTNPPS
+821 LYWTTATTNPGTTYGGTWKECNTILP
-836 FVWDS
+836 
-841 ESGNL
+841 GHI
-846 YVDIPER
+846 YQRTA

>member
-1 MQSLEYVC
+1 
-9 AATGERIGFEGPLY
+9 
-23 GETLTGLRARV
+23 
-34 WDYSLASRG
+34 
-43 MTGITRKAR
+43 
-52 EATVTVKIHDS
+52 
-63 PATLDLLRRLA
+63 
-74 DADMA
+74 
-79 SGEPGTLIA
+79 
-88 DGEWKAGAWITKS
+88 
-101 EPQSI
+101 
-106 TPTMV
+106 
-111 ETQLTIVLA
+111 
-120 DGVWRRST
+120 
-128 MTHFTPRYDSGT
+128 
-140 SDLDYPHDYPHDFAG
+140 
-155 MALGAEIVND
+155 
-165 TSIPQPVKLTIFG
+165 
-178 PCTQPVRHH
+178 
-187 RKQPVRGRRDRA
+187 
-199 IRLTSGNRR
+199 
-208 HRRCQDRHHGQWHR
+208 
-222 SRHKLLRAGRA
+222 
-233 RVGQGFR
+233 
-240 PVRVPT
+240 
-246 ARARNTV
+246 
-253 GQLAGRIPIRLD
+253 
-265 GLRGKER
+265 
-272 TAMDLIVTDATG
+272 MDLIVTDATG

-394 TVTDESADHKT
+394 TVTEESADHKT

-433 NDGDKVAMSAM
+433 NDGDKVSMSAM

-524 KGRQKFQELRNTSTI
+524 KGRQKIQELRNTSTI

-617 DAWTFSADVTRN
+617 DNWTFSADVTRQ
-629 DIDSLN
+629 DIGALN
-635 NALSGKQPKGD
+635 TALAGKQPKGD
-646 YITGLKIGSVD
+646 YITGLRIGSVD

-694 DKGDAGPQGAAGAT
+694 DKGD
-708 GPTGPRGEKGA
+708 
-719 TGERGPQGVAGPEG
+719 
-733 PQGLQGIRGEK
+733 
-744 GDKGDAG
+744 
-751 AIGAAGPQGPTGS
+751 
-764 TGPQGPTGPQGATG
+764 TGPQGATG
-778 PQGRQGIQ
+778 AKGEAGQRGETGLPALIITRILAGYWTSACSDFDWQTLSFNRAPVVGEYFFAMTNGGKNLMYAQITATGKNVTFKPV
-786 GSQGIQGPQGEKG
+786 SNTSLVGPKG
-799 DKGDSGVSAP
+799 DKGETGMSASQAFIAAHP
-809 SNGFF
+809 VGS
-814 TLSMEGD
+814 
-821 GDLYVNYPDNTNPPS
+821 LYWTTATTNPGTTYGGTWKECNTILP
-836 FVWDS
+836 
-841 ESGNL
+841 GHI
-846 YVDIPER
+846 YQRTA

>member
-1 MQSLEYVC
+1 
-9 AATGERIGFEGPLY
+9 
-23 GETLTGLRARV
+23 
-34 WDYSLASRG
+34 
-43 MTGITRKAR
+43 
-52 EATVTVKIHDS
+52 
-63 PATLDLLRRLA
+63 
-74 DADMA
+74 
-79 SGEPGTLIA
+79 
-88 DGEWKAGAWITKS
+88 
-101 EPQSI
+101 
-106 TPTMV
+106 
-111 ETQLTIVLA
+111 
-120 DGVWRRST
+120 
-128 MTHFTPRYDSGT
+128 
-140 SDLDYPHDYPHDFAG
+140 
-155 MALGAEIVND
+155 
-165 TSIPQPVKLTIFG
+165 
-178 PCTQPVRHH
+178 
-187 RKQPVRGRRDRA
+187 
-199 IRLTSGNRR
+199 
-208 HRRCQDRHHGQWHR
+208 
-222 SRHKLLRAGRA
+222 
-233 RVGQGFR
+233 
-240 PVRVPT
+240 
-246 ARARNTV
+246 
-253 GQLAGRIPIRLD
+253 
-265 GLRGKER
+265 
-272 TAMDLIVTDATG
+272 MDLIVTDATG

-394 TVTDESADHKT
+394 AVTDESADHKT

-433 NDGDKVAMSAM
+433 NDGDKVSMSAM

-646 YITGLKIGSVD
+646 YITGLKIGSVA

-694 DKGDAGPQGAAGAT
+694 DKGD
-708 GPTGPRGEKGA
+708 
-719 TGERGPQGVAGPEG
+719 
-733 PQGLQGIRGEK
+733 
-744 GDKGDAG
+744 
-751 AIGAAGPQGPTGS
+751 
-764 TGPQGPTGPQGATG
+764 TGPQGATG
-778 PQGRQGIQ
+778 ATGATGAKGPTGATGPRGLSLRKFNGDISGSGAGGEVRKIALSGIRPNGNLQ
-786 GSQGIQGPQGEKG
+786 VGDTIFDQYQSTDGLELGFWQVTAINGSDVTVKGVGSYIVPKGPKG
-799 DKGDSGVSAP
+799 DKGDNGMSVSQAFIAAHP
-809 SNGFF
+809 VGSLYWTTSTANPGTTYGGTWKECGT
-814 TLSMEGD
+814 TLPGHI
-821 GDLYVNYPDNTNPPS
+821 YQRTA
-836 FVWDS
+836 
-841 ESGNL
+841 
-846 YVDIPER
+846 

>member
-1 MQSLEYVC
+1 
-9 AATGERIGFEGPLY
+9 
-23 GETLTGLRARV
+23 
-34 WDYSLASRG
+34 
-43 MTGITRKAR
+43 
-52 EATVTVKIHDS
+52 
-63 PATLDLLRRLA
+63 
-74 DADMA
+74 
-79 SGEPGTLIA
+79 
-88 DGEWKAGAWITKS
+88 
-101 EPQSI
+101 
-106 TPTMV
+106 
-111 ETQLTIVLA
+111 
-120 DGVWRRST
+120 
-128 MTHFTPRYDSGT
+128 
-140 SDLDYPHDYPHDFAG
+140 
-155 MALGAEIVND
+155 
-165 TSIPQPVKLTIFG
+165 
-178 PCTQPVRHH
+178 
-187 RKQPVRGRRDRA
+187 
-199 IRLTSGNRR
+199 
-208 HRRCQDRHHGQWHR
+208 
-222 SRHKLLRAGRA
+222 
-233 RVGQGFR
+233 
-240 PVRVPT
+240 
-246 ARARNTV
+246 
-253 GQLAGRIPIRLD
+253 
-265 GLRGKER
+265 
-272 TAMDLIVTDATG
+272 MDLIVTDATG

-362 EPDRNNDYLTLS
+362 EPDGNTDYLTLS

-394 TVTDESADHKT
+394 AVTDESAGYRT

-433 NDGDKVAMSAM
+433 NDGDKVSMSAM

-657 TLAPGA
+657 TLAHGA

-686 QGPQGEKG
+686 QGPQGEQG
-694 DKGDAGPQGAAGAT
+694 RRATQDHRGP
-708 GPTGPRGEKGA
+708 PERPDPPVL
-719 TGERGPQGVAGPEG
+719 GERKERPGSEGRKASPVPKARRDCRGYAARKAIRVMPARSARRDRKARRVPQVRRVPRVHRERPAPRADKASKV
-733 PQGLQGIRGEK
+733 PKASRARK
-744 GDKGDAG
+744 GRRVTRAT
-751 AIGAAGPQGPTGS
+751 AAYPPPRTAS
-764 TGPQGPTGPQGATG
+764 SRSAWKAT
-778 PQGRQGIQ
+778 
-786 GSQGIQGPQGEKG
+786 
-799 DKGDSGVSAP
+799 A
-809 SNGFF
+809 
-814 TLSMEGD
+814 TC
-821 GDLYVNYPDNTNPPS
+821 T
-836 FVWDS
+836 
-841 ESGNL
+841 
-846 YVDIPER
+846 

>member
-1 MQSLEYVC
+1 
-9 AATGERIGFEGPLY
+9 
-23 GETLTGLRARV
+23 
-34 WDYSLASRG
+34 
-43 MTGITRKAR
+43 
-52 EATVTVKIHDS
+52 
-63 PATLDLLRRLA
+63 
-74 DADMA
+74 
-79 SGEPGTLIA
+79 
-88 DGEWKAGAWITKS
+88 
-101 EPQSI
+101 
-106 TPTMV
+106 
-111 ETQLTIVLA
+111 
-120 DGVWRRST
+120 
-128 MTHFTPRYDSGT
+128 
-140 SDLDYPHDYPHDFAG
+140 
-155 MALGAEIVND
+155 
-165 TSIPQPVKLTIFG
+165 
-178 PCTQPVRHH
+178 
-187 RKQPVRGRRDRA
+187 
-199 IRLTSGNRR
+199 
-208 HRRCQDRHHGQWHR
+208 
-222 SRHKLLRAGRA
+222 
-233 RVGQGFR
+233 
-240 PVRVPT
+240 
-246 ARARNTV
+246 
-253 GQLAGRIPIRLD
+253 
-265 GLRGKER
+265 
-272 TAMDLIVTDATG
+272 MDLIVTDATG

-394 TVTDESADHKT
+394 TVTEESADHKT

-433 NDGDKVAMSAM
+433 NDGDKVSMSAM

-457 IDFTAKQAA
+457 IDFTVKQAA

-524 KGRQKFQELRNTSTI
+524 KGRQKFQELRNASTI

-694 DKGDAGPQGAAGAT
+694 DKGD
-708 GPTGPRGEKGA
+708 
-719 TGERGPQGVAGPEG
+719 
-733 PQGLQGIRGEK
+733 
-744 GDKGDAG
+744 
-751 AIGAAGPQGPTGS
+751 
-764 TGPQGPTGPQGATG
+764 TGPQGATG
-778 PQGRQGIQ
+778 ATGATGAKGETGQRGDTGLPALIITRILAGYWTSACSDFDWKTLSFNRAPTVGEYFFAMTNGGKNLMYAQITATGKNVTFKPV
-786 GSQGIQGPQGEKG
+786 SNTSLVGPKG
-799 DKGDSGVSAP
+799 DKGETGMSASQAFIAAHP
-809 SNGFF
+809 VGS
-814 TLSMEGD
+814 
-821 GDLYVNYPDNTNPPS
+821 LYWTTATTNPGTTYGGTWKECNTILP
-836 FVWDS
+836 
-841 ESGNL
+841 GHI
-846 YVDIPER
+846 YQRTA

>member
-1 MQSLEYVC
+1 
-9 AATGERIGFEGPLY
+9 
-23 GETLTGLRARV
+23 
-34 WDYSLASRG
+34 
-43 MTGITRKAR
+43 
-52 EATVTVKIHDS
+52 
-63 PATLDLLRRLA
+63 
-74 DADMA
+74 
-79 SGEPGTLIA
+79 
-88 DGEWKAGAWITKS
+88 
-101 EPQSI
+101 
-106 TPTMV
+106 
-111 ETQLTIVLA
+111 
-120 DGVWRRST
+120 
-128 MTHFTPRYDSGT
+128 
-140 SDLDYPHDYPHDFAG
+140 
-155 MALGAEIVND
+155 
-165 TSIPQPVKLTIFG
+165 
-178 PCTQPVRHH
+178 
-187 RKQPVRGRRDRA
+187 
-199 IRLTSGNRR
+199 
-208 HRRCQDRHHGQWHR
+208 
-222 SRHKLLRAGRA
+222 
-233 RVGQGFR
+233 
-240 PVRVPT
+240 
-246 ARARNTV
+246 
-253 GQLAGRIPIRLD
+253 
-265 GLRGKER
+265 
-272 TAMDLIVTDATG
+272 MDLIVTDATG

-394 TVTDESADHKT
+394 TVTEESADHKT
-405 TCQFDRYVDLYSGLV
+405 TCRFDRYVDLYSGLV

-433 NDGDKVAMSAM
+433 NDGDKVSMSAM

-582 TVTYESGGASAGGN
+582 TVTYESGRASAGGN

-617 DAWTFSADVTRN
+617 DNWTFSADVTRQ
-629 DIDSLN
+629 DISALN
-635 NALSGKQPKGD
+635 TALAGKQPKGD
-646 YITGLKIGSVD
+646 YITGLRIGSVD

-694 DKGDAGPQGAAGAT
+694 DKGD
-708 GPTGPRGEKGA
+708 
-719 TGERGPQGVAGPEG
+719 
-733 PQGLQGIRGEK
+733 
-744 GDKGDAG
+744 
-751 AIGAAGPQGPTGS
+751 
-764 TGPQGPTGPQGATG
+764 TGPQGATG
-778 PQGRQGIQ
+778 ATGATGAKGPTGATGPRGLSLRKFNGDIDGSGSGGEVRKIALSGIQ
-786 GSQGIQGPQGEKG
+786 PNGNLQVGDTIFDQYQGSNGLELGFWQVTAISGSDVTVKGVGSYIVPKGPKG
-799 DKGDSGVSAP
+799 DKGETGMSASQAFIAAHP
-809 SNGFF
+809 VGS
-814 TLSMEGD
+814 
-821 GDLYVNYPDNTNPPS
+821 LYWTTATTNPRTTYGGTWKECNTILP
-836 FVWDS
+836 
-841 ESGNL
+841 GHI
-846 YVDIPER
+846 YQRTA

>member
-1 MQSLEYVC
+1 
-9 AATGERIGFEGPLY
+9 
-23 GETLTGLRARV
+23 
-34 WDYSLASRG
+34 
-43 MTGITRKAR
+43 
-52 EATVTVKIHDS
+52 
-63 PATLDLLRRLA
+63 
-74 DADMA
+74 
-79 SGEPGTLIA
+79 
-88 DGEWKAGAWITKS
+88 
-101 EPQSI
+101 
-106 TPTMV
+106 
-111 ETQLTIVLA
+111 
-120 DGVWRRST
+120 
-128 MTHFTPRYDSGT
+128 
-140 SDLDYPHDYPHDFAG
+140 
-155 MALGAEIVND
+155 
-165 TSIPQPVKLTIFG
+165 
-178 PCTQPVRHH
+178 
-187 RKQPVRGRRDRA
+187 
-199 IRLTSGNRR
+199 
-208 HRRCQDRHHGQWHR
+208 
-222 SRHKLLRAGRA
+222 
-233 RVGQGFR
+233 
-240 PVRVPT
+240 
-246 ARARNTV
+246 
-253 GQLAGRIPIRLD
+253 
-265 GLRGKER
+265 
-272 TAMDLIVTDATG
+272 MDLIVTDATG

-394 TVTDESADHKT
+394 AVTDESADHKT

-433 NDGDKVAMSAM
+433 NDGDKVSMSAM

-694 DKGDAGPQGAAGAT
+694 DKGD
-708 GPTGPRGEKGA
+708 
-719 TGERGPQGVAGPEG
+719 
-733 PQGLQGIRGEK
+733 
-744 GDKGDAG
+744 
-751 AIGAAGPQGPTGS
+751 
-764 TGPQGPTGPQGATG
+764 TGPQGATG
-778 PQGRQGIQ
+778 ATGAKGEAGQRGETGLPALIITRILAGYWTSACSDFDWQTLSFNRAPTVGEYFFAMTNGGKNLMYAQITATGKNVTFKPV
-786 GSQGIQGPQGEKG
+786 SNTSLVGPKG
-799 DKGDSGVSAP
+799 DKGETGMSASQAFIAAHP
-809 SNGFF
+809 VGS
-814 TLSMEGD
+814 
-821 GDLYVNYPDNTNPPS
+821 LYWTTATTNPGTTYGGTWKECNTILP
-836 FVWDS
+836 
-841 ESGNL
+841 GHI
-846 YVDIPER
+846 YQRTA

>member
-79 SGEPGTLIA
+79 SGNPGTLVA
-88 DGEWKAGAWITKS
+88 DGEWEAKAWITKS

-120 DGVWRRST
+120 DGVWRRPT

-140 SDLDYPHDYPHDFAG
+140 ADLDYPYDYPHDFAG

-178 PCTQPVRHH
+178 PCAQPYVIIGNNRYEVDVTVPSGSRLEIDGTGDVRTVTMVSGTGLVTNCFA
-187 RKQPVRGRRDRA
+187 QAVRG
-199 IRLTSGNRR
+199 SGK
-208 HRRCQDRHHGQWHR
+208 D
-222 SRHKLLRAGRA
+222 SGRY
-233 RVGQGFR
+233 VFQ
-240 PVRVPT
+240 PL
-246 ARARNTV
+246 ARNTAD
-253 GQLAGRIPIRLD
+253 QLAGRIPIRLD

-433 NDGDKVAMSAM
+433 NDGDKVSMSAM

-549 DVGDLVTGRDNNTG
+549 DVATWSR
-563 LVVTAEI
+563 VVTTTRASSSLPRSPRRSSRFREACSPSPTNPEVPAPAATAE
-570 SKKIVKVSGGVL
+570 
-582 TVTYESGGASAGGN
+582 
-596 SGESSIGDGGH
+596 
-607 AYYAGAGLKL
+607 
-617 DAWTFSADVTRN
+617 
-629 DIDSLN
+629 
-635 NALSGKQPKGD
+635 
-646 YITGLKIGSVD
+646 
-657 TLAPGA
+657 
-663 QASASLTGAGSDK
+663 
-676 TLNLGLPKGD
+676 
-686 QGPQGEKG
+686 
-694 DKGDAGPQGAAGAT
+694 
-708 GPTGPRGEKGA
+708 
-719 TGERGPQGVAGPEG
+719 
-733 PQGLQGIRGEK
+733 
-744 GDKGDAG
+744 
-751 AIGAAGPQGPTGS
+751 
-764 TGPQGPTGPQGATG
+764 
-778 PQGRQGIQ
+778 
-786 GSQGIQGPQGEKG
+786 
-799 DKGDSGVSAP
+799 
-809 SNGFF
+809 
-814 TLSMEGD
+814 
-821 GDLYVNYPDNTNPPS
+821 NPPS
-836 FVWDS
+836 GMVATPTTLEPAS
-841 ESGNL
+841 NSTPGRSA
-846 YVDIPER
+846 PT

>member
-1 MQSLEYVC
+1 
-9 AATGERIGFEGPLY
+9 
-23 GETLTGLRARV
+23 
-34 WDYSLASRG
+34 
-43 MTGITRKAR
+43 
-52 EATVTVKIHDS
+52 
-63 PATLDLLRRLA
+63 
-74 DADMA
+74 
-79 SGEPGTLIA
+79 
-88 DGEWKAGAWITKS
+88 
-101 EPQSI
+101 
-106 TPTMV
+106 
-111 ETQLTIVLA
+111 
-120 DGVWRRST
+120 
-128 MTHFTPRYDSGT
+128 
-140 SDLDYPHDYPHDFAG
+140 
-155 MALGAEIVND
+155 
-165 TSIPQPVKLTIFG
+165 
-178 PCTQPVRHH
+178 
-187 RKQPVRGRRDRA
+187 
-199 IRLTSGNRR
+199 
-208 HRRCQDRHHGQWHR
+208 
-222 SRHKLLRAGRA
+222 
-233 RVGQGFR
+233 
-240 PVRVPT
+240 
-246 ARARNTV
+246 
-253 GQLAGRIPIRLD
+253 
-265 GLRGKER
+265 
-272 TAMDLIVTDATG
+272 MDLIVTDATG

-339 DGGLSTVTWHGRD
+339 DGGLSAVTWHGRD

-362 EPDRNNDYLTLS
+362 EPDRNTDYLTLS

-686 QGPQGEKG
+686 QGPQG
-694 DKGDAGPQGAAGAT
+694 
-708 GPTGPRGEKGA
+708 
-719 TGERGPQGVAGPEG
+719 VAGPEG

-751 AIGAAGPQGPTGS
+751 ETGPKGATGAAGPTGPQGPEGLKGDKGDKGDVGPAGEGGPTGPQGPKGD
-764 TGPQGPTGPQGATG
+764 TGPAGPTGATGPTGPQGKQGIQGAQGLQGPQGPTGPQGA
-778 PQGRQGIQ
+778 
-786 GSQGIQGPQGEKG
+786 
-799 DKGDSGVSAP
+799 SGVTAP
-809 SNGFF
+809 TSGFF
-814 TLSMEGD
+814 TLQVD
-821 GDLYVNYPDNTNPPS
+821 PNGDLYAVYADTTTASAAPVSYDPATG
-836 FVWDS
+836 D
-841 ESGNL
+841 L
-846 YVDIPER
+846 YYMINDGK